1 MIPKFR
7 AWLIGQEY
15 MAEIESIAFRGDGNV
30 DVYTSLSGNDFYT
43 VGEEC
48 ILMQSTGFQDK
59 NGVEIFEGDVVA
71 YNGIRD
77 FRLYIQRASDG
88 TYIAVNGKTT
98 ELLKYINEGF
108 VIIGNIYAN
117 GPALAAGRL
126 S

>member
-15 MAEIESIAFRGDGNV
+15 MAEIEAIAFR
-30 DVYTSLSGNDFYT
+30 
-43 VGEEC
+43 
-48 ILMQSTGFQDK
+48 
-59 NGVEIFEGDVVA
+59 
-71 YNGIRD
+71 
-77 FRLYIQRASDG
+77 G

-117 GPALAAGRL
+117 PELYHFPDVENMVAPR
-126 S
+126 